1 MSSLKEVYD
10 LISQAELETR
20 NGNLNVSINKYKNAL
35 SKTNCLLKMLKS
47 EDVENDVTDAI
58 LMLRKDISKTIFEL
72 EDLVS
77 KQRPDSKVGT
87 VKNPTM
93 LSSLAINPSMNVLG
107 FSKTWDSTVNTN
119 TNLERINPYN
129 DPILRSI
136 TDKLQT
142 NLLNLVSDN
151 VQVFQKGDKEEF
163 LQTITFAVEQ
173 NFDIFRKELGFYE
186 QKKFTEYDSNLENAL
201 KENKKL
207 TNQISKLKERWDSLV
222 ESARQ
227 KKKQV
232 L

>member
-1 MSSLKEVYD
+1 
-10 LISQAELETR
+10 
-20 NGNLNVSINKYKNAL
+20 
-35 SKTNCLLKMLKS
+35 MLKS

>member
-1 MSSLKEVYD
+1 
-10 LISQAELETR
+10 
-20 NGNLNVSINKYKNAL
+20 
-35 SKTNCLLKMLKS
+35 MLKS

-119 TNLERINPYN
+119 TNLERILP
-129 DPILRSI
+129 R
-136 TDKLQT
+136 
-142 NLLNLVSDN
+142 
-151 VQVFQKGDKEEF
+151 
-163 LQTITFAVEQ
+163 
-173 NFDIFRKELGFYE
+173 
-186 QKKFTEYDSNLENAL
+186 
-201 KENKKL
+201 
-207 TNQISKLKERWDSLV
+207 
-222 ESARQ
+222 
-227 KKKQV
+227 V